1 MHYYLFKRFRYGFI
15 LTFIILLGSTVF
27 AQVSVQGKVT
37 DNNNQPMPGVS
48 ITVKENSTGT
58 TTNSEGNYTI
68 SVPSKRSVL
77 IFSYVG
83 YPAQE
88 IIVGD
93 RTSVNIA
100 MSQAAGQ
107 LNEVVVTGYGTQ
119 RRREVTSAITTVN
132 AEQFNKGNV
141 SDVAQLL
148 QGKVFLLHGL
158 EVTQMLVLLFAC
170 GDFLH

>member
-1 MHYYLFKRFRYGFI
+1 M
-15 LTFIILLGSTVF
+15 LTFMLLLGSVVF

-37 DNNNQPMPGVS
+37 DNNNQPLPGVS

-58 TTNSEGNYTI
+58 TTNSEGNFTI

-83 YPAQE
+83 FPAQE
-88 IIVGD
+88 ITVGD
-93 RTSVNIA
+93 RTTVNVSL
-100 MSQAAGQ
+100 SQTAGQ

-119 RRREVTSAITTVN
+119 RRREVTSAISTVT

-148 QGKVFLLHGL
+148 QGKVAGL
-158 EVTQMLVLLFAC
+158 SIARPGGDPNAGFAIR
-170 GDFLH
+170 FRELQR